1 MPNYKRLLTLFV
13 LAMVLSACGNAAK
26 RKVVIVGSEPQVS
39 QQARSEQKS
48 SSEEASTAEE
58 TSDKVEV
65 GDAEQSEE
73 LAALA
78 YDAAPLET
86 DVNDDP
92 KQLLGIDTATLE
104 GLLGAPSLIRK
115 ESPAEIWQYNAKNCV
130 LDLVLYDAVTSYV
143 EARDDQVR
151 PMDNRTCL
159 RRLLLSKQP

>member
-1 MPNYKRLLTLFV
+1 MPNCKKILTLII
-13 LAMVLSACGNAAK
+13 LTIALSACGNATK

-39 QQARSEQKS
+39 QKAGNTEKS
-48 SSEEASTAEE
+48 TEAS
-58 TSDKVEV
+58 KVETEA
-65 GDAEQSEE
+65 GDDEAQPEE
-73 LAALA
+73 LAALT
-78 YDAAPLET
+78 YDAAPLER

-92 KQLLGIDTATLE
+92 KQLLGIDTEALK
-104 GLLGAPSLIRK
+104 GLLGTPSLIRK